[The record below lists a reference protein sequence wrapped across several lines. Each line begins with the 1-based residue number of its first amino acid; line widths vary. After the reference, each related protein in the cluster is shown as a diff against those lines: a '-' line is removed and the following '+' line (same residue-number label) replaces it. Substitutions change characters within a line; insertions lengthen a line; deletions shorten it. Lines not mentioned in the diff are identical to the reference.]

1 MDKLLAKLRTPQ
13 PPKKRPKARIVKPKH
28 KPGDIIIFK
37 SDSGEKNTWK
47 SKASC
52 DLQFCSG
59 FKEKSE

>member
-1 MDKLLAKLRTPQ
+1 MDKLLAKLRTSQ
-13 PPKKRPKARIVKPKH
+13 PPKKLPKARIVKP

-37 SDSGEKNTWK
+37 SGSGEKITWK